1 MDTPPS
7 FLAID
12 LGASSGRAVVG
23 VLADGRVRLSEVHRF
38 RTPLVERDQ
47 PGGGSALVWDLDT
60 LWREVLAGVRLALRI
75 APGLRSVSVDT
86 WGVDYVPIGA
96 DGGPL
101 RDPFA
106 YRDPRT
112 QGHMAAVLAQ
122 IPAADLYGRTG
133 IQFLEFNSVF
143 QVAADLA
150 LEPDVVAQTETR
162 LLIADYLLYR
172 LSGVAVAERTLAS
185 TTGLFNAHTGDWD
198 AETIRQIGDDPAR
211 WPRVVEPGTV
221 LGPLL
226 AEVLPDGFAGAP
238 PQVVATCSHDTAAA
252 VAAVPAP
259 SDTTSPTG
267 AASGDVSAEASW
279 AYVSS
284 GTWSLIG
291 VELAAPVLTDA
302 ARRAN
307 FTNEA
312 GLDGTTRFL
321 KNRTGFWVLE
331 ECIREWAEIDG
342 ARPDYDTLVAEAAA
356 APPVSRY
363 VALNE
368 PQFALRGDMRDKLR
382 AYARDHEVPFPET
395 RGQLVR
401 LVLESLAESY
411 RRVLADLDTLTG
423 QAARTLYVVGGG
435 AYNDLLNQLTAD
447 ACGVPVVAGPAEATA
462 LGNLLVQARA
472 LGALPDGTSIRD
484 AVRSHSTLRTYTP
497 APAPASLYT

>member
-1 MDTPPS
+1 MDAPAS
-7 FLAID
+7 YLAID

-23 VLADGRVRLSEVHRF
+23 VLDGGRVRLHEVHRF
-38 RTPLVERDQ
+38 RTPLAERAQ
-47 PGGGSALVWDLDT
+47 PDGGTALMWDLGA
-60 LWREVLAGVRLALRI
+60 LWREVLAGVRLAVRL

-86 WGVDYVPIGA
+86 WGVDYVPLGA
-96 DGGPL
+96 DGRAL

-150 LEPDVVAQTETR
+150 LEPEVVAQTETR

-185 TTGLFNAHTGDWD
+185 TTGLFDAGGDWD

-226 AEVLPDGFAGAP
+226 ADVLPDGFRGAP
-238 PQVVATCSHDTAAA
+238 PAVVATCSHDTAAA
-252 VAAVPAP
+252 VAAVPA
-259 SDTTSPTG
+259 D
-267 AASGDVSAEASW
+267 AARGPW

-284 GTWSLIG
+284 GTWSLVG
-291 VELAAPVLTDA
+291 VERAEPVLTDA

-331 ECIREWAEIDG
+331 ECIREWTEIDG
-342 ARPDYDTLVAEAAA
+342 VRPDYDMLVTEATAAA
-356 APPVSRY
+356 PVSRY

-368 PQFALRGDMRDKLR
+368 PQFALRGDMRGKLR
-382 AYARDHEVPFPET
+382 DYARVHGVPFPET

-401 LVLESLAESY
+401 LVLESMAEST

-423 QAARTLYVVGGG
+423 EAAETLHVVGGG

-447 ACGVPVVAGPAEATA
+447 ACGIPVVAGPAEATA
-462 LGNLLVQARA
+462 LGNLLLQARA
-472 LGALPDGTSIRD
+472 LGALPDGTTLRD

-497 APAPASLYT
+497 APVPTASP

>member
-1 MDTPPS
+1 MDAPAS

-23 VLADGRVRLSEVHRF
+23 ALDGGRVRLHEVHRF
-38 RTPLVERDQ
+38 RTPLAERAQ
-47 PGGGSALVWDLDT
+47 PGGGTSLVWDLAA
-60 LWREVLAGVRLALRI
+60 LWREVRAGVQGAVRL

-86 WGVDYVPIGA
+86 WGVDYVPLGA
-96 DGGPL
+96 DGEPL

-112 QGHMAAVLAQ
+112 AGQMAAVLARV
-122 IPAADLYGRTG
+122 PAADLYARTG

-150 LEPDVVAQTETR
+150 LEPDVVARTETR

-185 TTGLFNAHTGDWD
+185 TTGLFNAHAGDWD
-198 AETIRQIGDDPAR
+198 ADLVRQLGDEPAR

-221 LGPLL
+221 LGPLR
-226 AEVLPDGFAGAP
+226 AEVLPDGFRGAP
-238 PQVVATCSHDTAAA
+238 PVVVATCSHDTAAA
-252 VAAVPAP
+252 VAAVPAG
-259 SDTTSPTG
+259 SPAG
-267 AASGDVSAEASW
+267 AASEPW

-284 GTWSLIG
+284 GTWSLVG
-291 VELAAPVLTDA
+291 VELDQPVLSDA

-331 ECIREWAEIDG
+331 ECIREWTEMDG
-342 ARPDYDTLVAEAAA
+342 VRPDYDTLVAAAAA

-368 PQFALRGDMRDKLR
+368 PEFALRGGMRDKLR
-382 AYARDHEVPFPET
+382 AYARAHEVPFPTT
-395 RGQLVR
+395 RGELVR
-401 LVLESLAESY
+401 LILESLAEST

-423 QAARTLYVVGGG
+423 QAPETLHVVGGG

-462 LGNLLVQARA
+462 LGNVLVQARA
-472 LGALPDGTSIRD
+472 LGALPDGTTVRD
-484 AVRSHSTLRTYTP
+484 AVRAHSTLRTYTP
-497 APAPASLYT
+497 ATEPAAQP